1 RPDAADG
8 EHHGPGGMQVLGD
21 EGTREMA
28 GAYSQALVAE
38 LFDRE
43 GIGDHDRGQKGPA
56 CGDGLLGDFDGGRA
70 APTYHLGVGPEGAKH
85 HVFIGAKR
93 PVGDESQAASTS
105 FTSRTALLASS
116 A

>member
-1 RPDAADG
+1 MAAVDK
-8 EHHGPGGMQVLGD
+8 
-21 EGTREMA
+21 A
-28 GAYSQALVAE
+28 GS
-38 LFDRE
+38 
-43 GIGDHDRGQKGPA
+43 A

-70 APTYHLGVGPEGAKH
+70 APAYHLGVGPEGAKH

-105 FTSRTALLASS
+105 FTSRTALEASS